1 MKLDLA
7 RFQAL
12 IRQRCGLYL
21 EGNNETRLAAAL
33 VERIAATACG
43 DGDGYYSRLCASEAE
58 FQALVNRLTINE
70 TYFFRE
76 AEQLRLLAERLAPR
90 LLERRGQGPL
100 RILSAGCSSGEEP
113 YSILMALHERYG
125 ESVSGLF
132 SVTGGDI
139 DTQVLAKARAG
150 RYTEFSFRG
159 VSPEIRARYF
169 ERLHDDH
176 VLKDALRKQVIFHE
190 FNLLATDHPPTLHG
204 FDIIFFRNVSIYFD
218 TPARRAIQQN
228 LAALLK
234 DDGCLVTGSA
244 ETLANDLGVLTL
256 VEEDGLFYFAKGNP
270 PQAVAHSAPLFDFT
284 PVAAPQAPL
293 WPPAGFGAPS
303 GDARTAPLFPE
314 ALPPA
319 MLRPVRAD
327 AAGEAPASLESARL
341 LVAEKRH
348 DAALEELQRL
358 LHREPGNS
366 AALLLK
372 AHILLNRKEFAEACQ
387 AAQQVLA
394 SDPWS
399 IDSFVVLGLAA
410 KWREQSGE
418 AVRWFKQAVY
428 ARHECWPARYYLA
441 ELYRAG
447 GEAEKARREYRG
459 VQQSLSQA
467 ATPDTGIRVV
477 PLGLPMAEVRFLCEH
492 QLARLGDGGAAMR
505 K

>member
-12 IRQRCGLYL
+12 IRQRCGLHL
-21 EGNNETRLAAAL
+21 AGDNETRLAAVL
-33 VERIAATACG
+33 GERIAATGCHGGG
-43 DGDGYYSRLCASEAE
+43 DYFSRLCASEEE
-58 FQALVNRLTINE
+58 FQTLVNLLTINE

-76 AEQLRLLAERLAPR
+76 AEQLRLLSERLAPR
-90 LLERRGQGPL
+90 LLARRGQGPL

-113 YSILMALHERYG
+113 YSILMALHEKYG

-132 SVTGGDI
+132 SVAGGDI

-159 VSPEIRARYF
+159 VPGEIRARYF
-169 ERLHDDH
+169 ERERWDY
-176 VLKDALRKQVIFHE
+176 VLKEGLRKQVAFHE
-190 FNLLATDHPPTLHG
+190 FNLLADTYPPVLHG

-234 DDGCLVTGSA
+234 EDGCLVTGSA

-270 PQAVAHSAPLFDFT
+270 PQAVTHSAPLFDFI
-284 PVAAPQAPL
+284 PVAAAPA
-293 WPPAGFGAPS
+293 PPRAPAACGTPS
-303 GDARTAPLFPE
+303 GDAYTAPLFPE
-314 ALPPA
+314 APPVFA
-319 MLRPVRAD
+319 VAVQ
-327 AAGEAPASLESARL
+327 EAPATLETARH

-348 DAALEELQRL
+348 DAALGELQRL
-358 LHREPGNS
+358 LCREPGNS

-372 AHILLNRKEFAEACQ
+372 AHIQLNRKEFTEACQ

-399 IDSFVVLGLAA
+399 IDALVVLGLAA
-410 KWREQSGE
+410 KWREQNGE

-477 PLGLPMAEVRFLCEH
+477 PIGLPMAEVRFLCEH
-492 QLARLGDGGAAMR
+492 QLTRLGSGGAAMR